1 MGKCAAPF
9 KGDSLYSFELY
20 LCLSKSFKWNF
31 WFSKLWVRPVCR
43 GVVYSWSNVLF
54 FLHTERCAYGI
65 LVMGDV

>member
-20 LCLSKSFKWNF
+20 LFLSKFLSEIFDFRSFKF
-31 WFSKLWVRPVCR
+31 DLFVE
-43 GVVYSWSNVLF
+43 VLFTVDLMFF